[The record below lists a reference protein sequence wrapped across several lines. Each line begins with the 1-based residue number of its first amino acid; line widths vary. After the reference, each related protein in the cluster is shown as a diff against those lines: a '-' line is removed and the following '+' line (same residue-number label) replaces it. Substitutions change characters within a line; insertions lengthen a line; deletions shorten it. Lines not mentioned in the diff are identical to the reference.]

1 MITISTIVALY
12 ALLSITLFTQDSFQ
26 HYLLSFTPNNIY
38 STFILL
44 TMLVG
49 LSCIGVPRQVIAF
62 TCGYFFSVILGVLY
76 ATFTVTIAAY
86 ITYKLASIFQHS
98 YIATKYKTQLI
109 QLHNFLSV
117 NTFSKTLIIRL
128 LPVGSNFLTNILAGI
143 ANVPLSPYILGS
155 CVGFIPQ
162 MIIFSLAGSGVKL
175 AESTH
180 IIAAVILFIIA
191 SLLGWRLHKSNNT
204 NLIK

>member
-1 MITISTIVALY
+1 MAISILVALY
-12 ALLSITLFTQDSFQ
+12 ALLSITLFTQESFQ
-26 HYLLSFTPNNIY
+26 TYLLSFTPTNVY
-38 STFILL
+38 STLLLL
-44 TMLVG
+44 TLLSG

-62 TCGYFFSVILGVLY
+62 TCGYFFGVALGVTY
-76 ATFTVTIAAY
+76 ATFTVTLAAY
-86 ITYKLASIFQHS
+86 ITYKLASLFQHS
-98 YIATKYKTQLI
+98 YIAIKYKKQLV
-109 QLHNFLSV
+109 QLNNFLSV
-117 NTFSKTLIIRL
+117 KTFSKTLIIRL

-155 CVGFIPQ
+155 FVGFIPQ
-162 MIIFSLAGSGVKL
+162 MMIFSLAGSGVKL

-204 NLIK
+204 N